1 MERLDRKSRQQPSVK
16 SLRGIICQ
24 KVMKFLKFLK
34 IKKLQKVTFAF
45 LHTCTAFLPVLGGPN
60 RKSAKS
66 CTFCTLALPNRPSRT
81 FSYVYD
87 VFARS
92 GMSRITFRAVGA
104 KNPVR
109 RAVRVRWADEQTETH
124 LIPGTGSPMAGPG
137 APTDPPGT
145 GGGRKSIYNPC
156 GGPQAFPPHS
166 NDTVPGSRMRP
177 KSTSRKG

>member
-1 MERLDRKSRQQPSVK
+1 M
-16 SLRGIICQ
+16 
-24 KVMKFLKFLK
+24 
-34 IKKLQKVTFAF
+34 
-45 LHTCTAFLPVLGGPN
+45 HTCTVFLPVLGGPK

-66 CTFCTLALPNRPSRT
+66 CTFCTLSLPNRPSRT

-92 GMSRITFRAVGA
+92 GSPKITFCTFGLSGAVHL
-104 KNPVR
+104 
-109 RAVRVRWADEQTETH
+109 AVRVKSADEQTETH

-137 APTDPPGT
+137 APTDPPAA

-166 NDTVPGSRMRP
+166 NTHTYMHDQNANSDVIVSEV
-177 KSTSRKG
+177 

>member
-1 MERLDRKSRQQPSVK
+1 
-16 SLRGIICQ
+16 
-24 KVMKFLKFLK
+24 MKFLKIRK

-92 GMSRITFRAVGA
+92 GS
-104 KNPVR
+104 
-109 RAVRVRWADEQTETH
+109 
-124 LIPGTGSPMAGPG
+124 
-137 APTDPPGT
+137 
-145 GGGRKSIYNPC
+145 
-156 GGPQAFPPHS
+156 
-166 NDTVPGSRMRP
+166 P
-177 KSTSRKG
+177 KSTFYAFGAKKVVMSIMGRPRAPRANGPDPPSGSLTEVRGGRGRGFPPISLSHSPSICKNSTTANLKVLLWCQNIRGGAELPRMLGPKAGVEWRSYR